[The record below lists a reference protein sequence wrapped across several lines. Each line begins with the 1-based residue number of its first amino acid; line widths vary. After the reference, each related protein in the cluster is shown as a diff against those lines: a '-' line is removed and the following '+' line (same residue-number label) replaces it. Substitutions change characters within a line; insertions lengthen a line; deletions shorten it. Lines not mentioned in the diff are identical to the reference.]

1 MAFGLNVGTTSDLKR
16 AVATSAA
23 REARVPTSLRKHVA
37 ASLHDDEVL
46 DTADWLP
53 VRFKRLAGE
62 FKQLRPSDIEIVQ
75 VWLAQGT
82 GAGVSLVSHGVC

>member
-37 ASLHDDEVL
+37 ASLYDDDVI

-53 VRFKRLAGE
+53 VRFRRVVGR
-62 FKQLRPSDIEIVQ
+62 FNQLRPSDIEIVQ
-75 VWLAQGT
+75 VWLAPQT
-82 GAGVSLVSHGVC
+82 GACLGAHGVC